1 MWRRAWTDHRAAKL
15 AAKRKPKVGDLHQDG
30 SQGQSDHSSAASESN
45 VTGPRS
51 RSQQRGGFRAESKD
65 SQTHWDNPVASP
77 SGEER
82 ALYAQ

>member
-1 MWRRAWTDHRAAKL
+1 MRRRAWTDHRAAES

-45 VTGPRS
+45 GTGPKS

-65 SQTHWDNPVASP
+65 SQKHWDNPVASP